1 MFQSILAPYSYGI
14 AAENL
19 ALTDDK
25 DANTKGKIAYKP
37 NRYLEVTL
45 TEALPFYHGDIN
57 SETTTF
63 NTRYE
68 SKSGSVTDEEVETSL
83 SVKAKWLARG
93 AGNRITPPNV
103 RRGERLLIHRLG
115 STDQYFWETIEND
128 NHLRK
133 LETVIWIFSAT
144 KNEKDSIDIDSCYT
158 LEVSTHSKRI
168 RLTTSSANEEP
179 YKYVIDLDTA
189 FGALTI
195 KDDIDNVIKLES
207 KPKRILLK
215 NSDNTLLHIVD
226 KRLHLHADDEVLITT
241 NKYTVQAK
249 EKIIEQTSTKTT
261 AASSSIT
268 NTTPQITDDGKVT
281 VTGQVLHRS
290 NTTLNGLTGL

>member
-1 MFQSILAPYSYGI
+1 LFQSILVPHSYGI

-19 ALTDDK
+19 SLTDDK
-25 DANTKGKIAYKP
+25 DTNTKGKIAYKP

-45 TEALPFYHGDIN
+45 IEALPFYHGDIN
-57 SETTTF
+57 SDTTTF
-63 NTRYE
+63 NSKYE
-68 SKSGSVTDEEVETSL
+68 SKSGSVKDEEVETSL
-83 SVKAKWLARG
+83 SVKAKWLPRG
-93 AGNRITPPNV
+93 QGNRITPPNI

-115 STDQYFWETIEND
+115 NTDQYFWEEIESD

-189 FGALTI
+189 FGSLTI

-215 NSDNTLLHIVD
+215 NGDNSLLHILD
-226 KRLHLHADDEVLITT
+226 KRLHLHADEEVLITT
-241 NKYTVQAK
+241 NKYTLQAK
-249 EKIIEQTSTKTT
+249 DKIIEETTTKTT
-261 AASSSIT
+261 GASGSIT
-268 NTTPQITDDGKVT
+268 NTTPQITDDAKVT
-281 VTGQVLHRS
+281 VTGTVLHQS
-290 NTTLNGLTGL
+290 MTTLNGLLGL